1 MIHMVHNIQVHR
13 VQKVQKIH
21 VVEKIHMVQKVHK
34 IHMVQNSHMLH
45 KMQLHTHGILGKQS
59 IYGTQGTGG
68 I

>member
-13 VQKVQKIH
+13 VQKVQKIQ
-21 VVEKIHMVQKVHK
+21 IHMVQKVQK